1 MIYNHKN
8 INALIETTN
17 KMENSTTTDSLPKE
31 FCGCVVDFTR
41 DLTTTF
47 PEYSH
52 LWEKWQSAPTEE
64 EWKQLYAYMKTVY
77 PERFFD
83 ILYQNDNMFAD
94 SSTANTHF
102 LPNVDFK
109 MLFRCEGVSEH
120 THTVMWKYLQLLLFA
135 VVQSVADKSCF
146 GETMDLFDGI
156 DESELQSKLEETMN
170 GISQFF
176 TNETNG
182 NGDSPDGDS
191 LNGDSLNGDSLNGDS
206 RNGDSRN
213 GDSRNRENVDMGSE
227 SFYTPNHAE
236 MHEHLKGLFDGK
248 IGKLATEM
256 AEEISKDINGIFG
269 EEDQSNIQTTQ
280 DVVKKLMKNPKKM
293 LDLVKLV
300 GNKLKN
306 KMDSGEISQE
316 EIMKEA
322 GDIFGKMKGSMGNKD
337 LTEMFKNMASQMGMK
352 NSKVNTSAMESNFKK
367 EAMKDKMRKKMEM
380 KKAQAS
386 AQAQAH
392 AQSQAYSDVHLQQV
406 NANQFVFSTDDNEA
420 QPRSVRPSHK
430 QQKEDIERLMDTH
443 GITNDIVAK
452 PNPTKKK
459 SKK

>member
-1 MIYNHKN
+1 M
-8 INALIETTN
+8 ETEN
-17 KMENSTTTDSLPKE
+17 KETELPNEILYPKE

-52 LWEKWQSAPTEE
+52 LWEKWQLNPTEE
-64 EWKQLYAYMKTVY
+64 EWLQLYEYMKTVF

-83 ILYQNDNMFAD
+83 ILYQNDNIFTD
-94 SSTANTHF
+94 SAINTCF

-135 VVQSVADKSCF
+135 VVNSVADKSCF
-146 GETMDLFDGI
+146 GETMNLFEGI
-156 DESELQSKLEETMN
+156 DESELQKKLEETMS

-176 TNETNG
+176 TESSASNDNNTNA
-182 NGDSPDGDS
+182 DTA
-191 LNGDSLNGDSLNGDS
+191 
-206 RNGDSRN
+206 
-213 GDSRNRENVDMGSE
+213 ENVNMGPD

-256 AEEISKDINGIFG
+256 AEEISKDIHGIFG
-269 EEDQSNIQTTQ
+269 EEEHANIRTTE

-300 GNKLKN
+300 GNKLKT

-337 LTEMFKNMASQMGMK
+337 LTEMFKNMAGQMGMK
-352 NSKVNTSAMESNFKK
+352 NSKINTAAMESQFKK
-367 EAMKDKMRKKMEM
+367 EAMKEKMRKKMEA
-380 KKAQAS
+380 KKAQQDA
-386 AQAQAH
+386 AAAAVTAAH
-392 AQSQAYSDVHLQQV
+392 IHQV
-406 NANQFVFSTDDNEA
+406 NDNKFVFTTDDSEK
-420 QPRSVRPSHK
+420 QQRSVRPSSK
-430 QQKEDIERLMDTH
+430 QQSQEIDDIMAQH
-443 GITNDIVAK
+443 GISNDMVAK
-452 PNPTKKK
+452 PANKKK
-459 SKK
+459 SKKTA